1 MQQSKAN
8 QYTVRTC
15 PLCGSDAHFFH
26 TAFNRDYWE
35 CPMCCGVF
43 LSPDQLLPPEMEYQE
58 YCTHHNDVN
67 DTGYQKFVMP
77 LVDLITSNH
86 YVKQIGLDFGAGSGP
101 VVTKM
106 LEDRGFTLQVYDP
119 FFHPDTT
126 VLDNTYDF
134 IVTCE
139 VVEHFYHPRET
150 FNQLMKMLKPNG
162 VLYCKTEL
170 FTDAIDFTQWRY
182 PREAT
187 HVFFY
192 RPQTVHWMTSSLNGV
207 SATIYSNKIFS
218 LQKSHLTPSVG

>member
-1 MQQSKAN
+1 MPIFFIP
-8 QYTVRTC
+8 
-15 PLCGSDAHFFH
+15 PLIAIIGSAQIAVAYFCHRISF
-26 TAFNRDYWE
+26 
-35 CPMCCGVF
+35 
-43 LSPDQLLPPEMEYQE
+43 SPPEMEYQE

-150 FNQLMKMLKPNG
+150 FTQLMKMLKPNG

-182 PREAT
+182 PREVSTANCSLDDIIT
-187 HVFFY
+187 KWCVSYYLQQQDFFITEIPFGPFC
-192 RPQTVHWMTSSLNGV
+192 RLAVHYSQGKHHESKASGV
-207 SATIYSNKIFS
+207 LSYT
-218 LQKSHLTPSVG
+218 